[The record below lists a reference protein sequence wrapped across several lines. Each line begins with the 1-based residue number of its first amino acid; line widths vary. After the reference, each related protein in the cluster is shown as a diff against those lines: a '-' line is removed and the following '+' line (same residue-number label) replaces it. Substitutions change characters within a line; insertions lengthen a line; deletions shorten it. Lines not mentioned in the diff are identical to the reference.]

1 MFIPDVSELSNLLKR
16 KKKKPEFNK
25 EVIEKYKTKFEDV
38 RSKVNDLLKQ
48 CSKNE
53 PCYNLVKTVNT
64 GKTIYLTETNNAS
77 VENSEKVKHKLV
89 CSTSKKSRK
98 TQLSCTSETEIESN
112 NVSMNS
118 TISNKT
124 LPQVFSKKSRK
135 LIRTLS
141 SDNSSVKNLSA
152 FSKFDSSSSDDEPI
166 KKPSIIKP
174 KTRTKKRSKK
184 RKRYLTIKQQKKL
197 ARRLKRCEEIRN
209 LPQFVCFKESDTF

>member
-1 MFIPDVSELSNLLKR
+1 MFIPDVSELSSLLKR
-16 KKKKPEFNK
+16 KKKEPEFNK
-25 EVIEKYKTKFEDV
+25 EVIEKYKKKFEDV
-38 RSKVNDLLKQ
+38 RSKINDLLKQ

-77 VENSEKVKHKLV
+77 VENSKKVNHKLV
-89 CSTSKKSRK
+89 CSKPKKSRK
-98 TQLSCTSETEIESN
+98 TQLSCTSEAEIET

-118 TISNKT
+118 AISNKT

-152 FSKFDSSSSDDEPI
+152 FSMFDPSSSDDGPI
-166 KKPSIIKP
+166 KKPSKLKP
-174 KTRTKKRSKK
+174 KTRTKKISKK
-184 RKRYLTIKQQKKL
+184 SKQNLTVTQQKKL
-197 ARRLKRCEEIRN
+197 AKRLKTCEEIRN
-209 LPQFVCFKESDTF
+209 LPQFVCFKESNTF